1 MDMDVILA
9 VVCLG
14 ILTILLLFLGQRF
27 KIPSIVCFLVIG
39 MLAGPYAL
47 SIVSDQSTIETIGEI
62 GVILLLF
69 TIGLEFSFEK
79 LLGAWRVVVL
89 GGAIQVCTTVIAA
102 AGFMHLVVGLRIQDA
117 IFFGFLVSLS
127 STAIV
132 MKVLQDRGDVE
143 TVSGR
148 TLLGILIFQDLAVIP
163 MILLTPLLMGTSGPS
178 YSSLPFEIIKVV
190 AILVILIVSAH
201 WVVPW
206 VMYRVA
212 QQKNRELF
220 IFTIAGICFTVAWL
234 TNAAG
239 LSYSLGAFMAGLII
253 GESDFSIDAVS
264 NIIPFRDI
272 FAAIFFI
279 SIGMLLDTSVILSEY
294 TIVFSI
300 IAIILVIK
308 VLTGTFTVAI
318 LGMPAR
324 VCVFVGLALAQIGE
338 FSFVLAKSGLESNL
352 IGTGPYQF
360 FLAAAIIT
368 MALTPFTMNAA
379 TPVTSLLYRL
389 FPAGSKG
396 RKGREYSAGTCTGT
410 LGSYRYRGLRHDG
423 EKRGPGRRD
432 PRDSLHC
439 HRHGPGRCAQGAVRR
454 QPPGDHL
461 WRRHAPGDPR
471 TCRDRAGPGT
481 RGGHLGTE
489 RGPGDHP
496 PRTGDGTED
505 LYCRAHA
512 PCQRC
517 PAPAGPR
524 GRRGDPGR
532 VRDLG
537 EDLHP
542 VLAKYTLPENDID
555 TLTQV
560 IRGNGYRMFSR
571 AASPAPAAISDP
583 EKVFGDLRIRTL
595 KVAAG
600 SKAAGKTL
608 RDLDAW
614 NTYGVGILAIRRGT
628 SAITAPAP
636 DLPVPAR
643 GFPYP
648 VRRGRKHTKIPAPV
662 RGRFERPAQRSPPCL
677 CGITAPGR
685 DAVRIPPGTYNY
697 FQPVTVHRV

>member
-1 MDMDVILA
+1 MSGKSPDCMDMDVILA

-389 FPAGSKG
+389 FPG
-396 RKGREYSAGTCTGT
+396 RIK
-410 LGSYRYRGLRHDG
+410 
-423 EKRGPGRRD
+423 KP
-432 PRDSLHC
+432 
-439 HRHGPGRCAQGAVRR
+439 
-454 QPPGDHL
+454 
-461 WRRHAPGDPR
+461 
-471 TCRDRAGPGT
+471 DRAGDTSGEPVQELSDHIVIVGYGMTGKSVARAAEILGIPYTAIDMDPDVVRRERYADSHREIIFGDATHREILEHAGIGRARALVVVISEQNVVPGIIHLAREMAPKIYIVVRT
-481 RGGHLGTE
+481 RHVNDARHL
-489 RGPGDHP
+489 
-496 PRTGDGTED
+496 
-505 LYCRAHA
+505 L
-512 PCQRC
+512 
-517 PAPAGPR
+517 
-524 GRRGDPGR
+524 
-532 VRDLG
+532 DLG
-537 EDLHP
+537 ADEVIP
-542 VLAKYTLPENDID
+542 EEFETSVRIFTRVLAKYTLPENDID

-636 DLPVPAR
+636 DLPVRPGDFLILYGADENIQKFLPLFGDGSSDPHSDHPPASA
-643 GFPYP
+643 G
-648 VRRGRKHTKIPAPV
+648 
-662 RGRFERPAQRSPPCL
+662 
-677 CGITAPGR
+677 
-685 DAVRIPPGTYNY
+685 
-697 FQPVTVHRV
+697 